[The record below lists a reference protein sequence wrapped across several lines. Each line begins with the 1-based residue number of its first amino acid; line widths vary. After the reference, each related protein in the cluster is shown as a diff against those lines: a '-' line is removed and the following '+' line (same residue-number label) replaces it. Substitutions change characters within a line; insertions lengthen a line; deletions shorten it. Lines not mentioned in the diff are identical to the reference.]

1 MRGFRSPYINIFFQI
16 HTLVTFP
23 SHLKKLHSILRFWLD
38 KLNCW
43 IVDCFTRFTRENN
56 FSCQNFSVENSY
68 FFIFCQIFD
77 IFDDIFFSEPLSL
90 SILEIQLEMSCP
102 GPTLNPLSNL
112 LLKRNYLYLPMKY
125 IKTMFM
131 LMDVNFTLSK
141 RYI

>member
-1 MRGFRSPYINIFFQI
+1 MFYITYVHVKNYFVYCNFDAKLMFEFCALLTYEKRPQI
-16 HTLVTFP
+16 
-23 SHLKKLHSILRFWLD
+23 
-38 KLNCW
+38 
-43 IVDCFTRFTRENN
+43 N